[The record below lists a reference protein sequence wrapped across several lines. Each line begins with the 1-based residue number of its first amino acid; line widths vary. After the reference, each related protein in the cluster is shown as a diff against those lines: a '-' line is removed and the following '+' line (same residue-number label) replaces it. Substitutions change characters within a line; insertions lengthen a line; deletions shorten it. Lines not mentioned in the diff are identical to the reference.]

1 MNAEQKA
8 FSNAY
13 LYSMAG
19 VTMPDFVEFFQ
30 QFPISPEKREVDMPA
45 YKWDAIEDAWVVW
58 TAAVKFTKEQST

>member
-19 VTMPDFVEFFQ
+19 VTMPDFVEFFEQ
-30 QFPISPEKREVDMPA
+30 LPISPEKREVDMAP
-45 YKWDAIEDAWVVW
+45 YKWDVIEDAWVVW
-58 TAAVKFTKEQST
+58 CAAVKFTKEQAT